1 MVGCMWRS
9 ENVCWQVLWK
19 WMDDLRASMSPL
31 NKWNHE
37 VLVSLSTQ
45 CATCLT
51 WQNSNRE
58 NSKLLQL
65 SSLLLWTRIVFIC
78 GYSSFSYDNPVKSL
92 QTLAHMRHLVFAKK
106 APKAEILIKR
116 FRLKSTRER
125 ELRGVESP
133 WRDTFGKK
141 LKRKYLTAIPL
152 FQKFYEFKAR
162 ITCVTQY
169 STKCV

>member
-1 MVGCMWRS
+1 
-9 ENVCWQVLWK
+9 
-19 WMDDLRASMSPL
+19 
-31 NKWNHE
+31 
-37 VLVSLSTQ
+37 
-45 CATCLT
+45 
-51 WQNSNRE
+51 
-58 NSKLLQL
+58 
-65 SSLLLWTRIVFIC
+65 
-78 GYSSFSYDNPVKSL
+78 
-92 QTLAHMRHLVFAKK
+92 MRHLVFAKK

-141 LKRKYLTAIPL
+141 LKRKYLTAIPI